1 MQAYDYSRVR
11 LAMLPKG
18 CHEHTTSDYINA
30 NYIEGYGKKDHY
42 IAAQGKC
49 STRPLFLGAPRDPR
63 PATGRRPKCWPRLCT
78 LSRRS
83 ADVLTLTPSV
93 AACRQLL
100 ISPAFTT
107 RPPPL
112 PCC

>member
-1 MQAYDYSRVR
+1 MSFTLYTLPLLPLRPPRPLHLAPLPLPLARCSLNLATLRAALLPGQAYDYSRVR

-49 STRPLFLGAPRDPR
+49 
-63 PATGRRPKCWPRLCT
+63 
-78 LSRRS
+78 
-83 ADVLTLTPSV
+83 
-93 AACRQLL
+93 
-100 ISPAFTT
+100 
-107 RPPPL
+107 
-112 PCC
+112 